1 MITGQAQFCPQP
13 TGCAWMVIT
22 LAYEPTVQFFW
33 REAWDESWS
42 VWSSY
47 WCIPGVWWGD
57 GQAQA
62 SAAESPETTTFSDGT
77 AETKITRIK

>member
-47 WCIPGVWWGD
+47 WVHPWSVVGGRASPGFGGRV
-57 GQAQA
+57 
-62 SAAESPETTTFSDGT
+62 S
-77 AETKITRIK
+77 